1 MTANLDLLASAMLAE
16 AAYAEFLQ
24 PNGQLKPLADIR
36 AALVAKDWS
45 GTQVDAFL
53 ANYRVIHQQPNTATG
68 FSATLFEKLTNGLPT
83 GQYVFATR
91 GTEFGVQ
98 LRADAPLGLD
108 LAADIGDL
116 VLDGLAWSQI
126 VDMYNYWKRLTTP
139 PGLSYQQAQVVTL
152 PLDAGLAAGT
162 YIRDGGTTVLRRI
175 ELVPATDGIGAIG
188 TGAPLQVAGHSLGGH
203 LASAFTRLFPNVAS
217 QAYSI
222 NGAGYA
228 EILGNAN
235 INYVF
240 SALGGGDWFSAAD
253 VQNFYGSAGPDIVT
267 QNAPNGLVQ
276 VGAHD
281 MIYIERGGQGENPLY
296 WYSSVWGHS
305 ATQMSDSAAVYDLLI
320 RLDARSS
327 GSPSQFLPQLLPIFE
342 AAAKTRGHTLEGV
355 VEGLARFF
363 GVDGST
369 IAEDNREALHARIKL
384 VKDSA
389 AFQALA
395 GKLRIEP
402 THDWLTAQTDFAALL
417 SLTTGA
423 TFSLRL
429 NDPSPASPASL
440 ALYGVHRS
448 EYERWLADRNVRATD
463 ANAEY
468 RGRLNY
474 SSTYLA
480 ARTAFLN
487 TLIAGNAAKEG
498 LVSSAAVTRRIT
510 FEDCI
515 SVSDRSADQV
525 MVLQPGSGSYEQ
537 QRVVFGSSGNDSIY
551 GEYRDEGL
559 SGVNTPNE
567 FLFGGDGNH
576 YIYGNA
582 GREVIEGGAGDDVLY
597 GGSGFDLALGGA
609 GDDTLVANSGLLNG
623 DTLLGG
629 RSTDTNYFERGAT
642 QNGIF
647 DSDGLGSV
655 VYGGAQLVGGNG
667 LLSQASGNTQIFQ
680 SPYFTYKDTVADLE
694 AHCLFAPQITV
705 SNRHSP
711 LAA

>member
-1 MTANLDLLASAMLAE
+1 MFAS
-16 AAYAEFLQ
+16 
-24 PNGQLKPLADIR
+24 
-36 AALVAKDWS
+36 
-45 GTQVDAFL
+45 
-53 ANYRVIHQQPNTATG
+53 
-68 FSATLFEKLTNGLPT
+68 
-83 GQYVFATR
+83 R

-98 LRADAPLGLD
+98 IRADAPLGLD
-108 LAADIGDL
+108 LAVDIGDL

-281 MIYIERGGQGENPLY
+281 MIYIERGGLGENPLY

-355 VEGLARFF
+355 VQGLARFF

-384 VKDSA
+384 IKDSA
-389 AFQALA
+389 AFQALV
-395 GKLRIEP
+395 GKLRIGP
-402 THDWLTAQTDFAALL
+402 THDWATAQTDFAALL

-429 NDPSPASPASL
+429 NDPSPASPGSL
-440 ALYGVHRS
+440 ALYGAQRTT
-448 EYERWLADRNVRATD
+448 YERWLADINHRAVEPY
-463 ANAEY
+463 AEY
-468 RGRLNY
+468 CGGLNFT
-474 SSTYLA
+474 SLYLSARA
-480 ARTAFLN
+480 AHVN
-487 TLIAGNAAKEG
+487 TLAKVNVNNESG
-498 LVSSAAVTRRIT
+498 GFVNDATMTKRMT
-510 FEDCI
+510 FEDWATHTTVI
-515 SVSDRSADQV
+515 A
-525 MVLQPGSGSYEQ
+525 QPGNGSVPEQ
-537 QRVVFGSSGNDSIY
+537 RFVFGGGGFDFILGNTRSELVPGQGLDY
-551 GEYRDEGL
+551 DNFNEY
-559 SGVNTPNE
+559 
-567 FLFGGDGNH
+567 LFGGDSSDEIQGQDGRDW
-576 YIYGNA
+576 IEGNA
-582 GREVIEGGAGDDVLY
+582 GNDYALRGGAGHDMVW
-597 GGSGFDLALGGA
+597 GGE
-609 GDDTLVANSGLLNG
+609 GDDTLYVDAGLDNG
-623 DTLLGG
+623 DSLYGG
-629 RSTDTNYFERGAT
+629 RGFDTYVFERGAT

-647 DSDGLGSV
+647 DSDGLGSI
-655 VYGGAQLVGGNG
+655 VYGAYTLTGGNG
-667 LLSQASGNTQIFQ
+667 MLSRVDGNRQVFE
-680 SPYFTYKDTVADLE
+680 SPGFNCNDVATV
-694 AHCLFAPQITV
+694 
-705 SNRHSP
+705 R
-711 LAA
+711 